1 MNDFVN
7 NLKRFFRN
15 KNTVTIIGVI
25 AVLALL
31 YWGYSSQVTN
41 AVTPTAVPVAAKTI
55 QPRTQITA
63 DMITTMEVPN
73 IAVVENIYTNSNIII
88 GMYSNVNTVIPKGSM
103 FYKEALITKSQL
115 PDSAFFEIAD
125 NEIPYMFP
133 VTLETTYGNS
143 IYPGSKIDIYMKAE
157 DTDNKVMFG
166 KLLSDVTVV
175 AVKDSSGNDVF
186 EDSSEDRSP
195 AYLIFGLSDE
205 IHVLLRKASYLSG
218 VDLIPVPHGGTVA
231 SGGETR
237 VSTEYLKEY
246 INSKTIVLEGQ
257 EGTSTETGDNTTGTN
272 DNKKTTTDKTTGTD
286 KTNTTKQ

>member
-7 NLKRFFRN
+7 KLKRFFKN

-31 YWGYSSQVTN
+31 YWGYSSQVTS
-41 AVTPTAVPVAAKTI
+41 AVTPTEVPVASETI

-63 DMITTMEVPN
+63 SMITTIEVPN
-73 IAVVENIYTNSNIII
+73 IAVVENVYTNSNTII

-103 FYKEALITKSQL
+103 FYIEALITKSEL
-115 PDSAFFEIAD
+115 PDSAFFDID
-125 NEIPYMFP
+125 DDQIPYMFP

-166 KLLSDVTVV
+166 KLLADVIVV
-175 AVKDSSGNDVF
+175 AVKDTQGSDVF
-186 EDSSEDRSP
+186 EDSSEDRTP
-195 AYLIFGLSDE
+195 AYLIFGLSDD

-218 VDLIPVPHGGTVA
+218 VDLIPVPHGGTLA
-231 SGGETR
+231 SEGQTR
-237 VSTEYLKEY
+237 VSTEYLKEF

-257 EGTSTETGDNTTGTN
+257 GGTTTDNTT
-272 DNKKTTTDKTTGTD
+272 DEEKTTIKTDE
-286 KTNTTKQ
+286 

>member
-7 NLKRFFRN
+7 KLKRFFKN

-31 YWGYSSQVTN
+31 YWGYSSQVTS
-41 AVTPTAVPVAAKTI
+41 AVTPTEVPVASETI

-63 DMITTMEVPN
+63 SMITTIEVPN
-73 IAVVENIYTNSNIII
+73 IAVVKNVYTNSNTII

-103 FYKEALITKSQL
+103 FYIEALITKSEL
-115 PDSAFFEIAD
+115 PDSAFFDID
-125 NEIPYMFP
+125 DDQIPYMFP

-166 KLLSDVTVV
+166 KLLADVIVV
-175 AVKDSSGNDVF
+175 AVKDTQGSDVF
-186 EDSSEDRSP
+186 EDSSEDRTP
-195 AYLIFGLSDE
+195 AYLIFGLSDD

-218 VDLIPVPHGGTVA
+218 VDLIPVPHGGTLA
-231 SGGETR
+231 SEGQTR
-237 VSTEYLKEY
+237 VSTEYLKEF

-257 EGTSTETGDNTTGTN
+257 GGTTTDNTT
-272 DNKKTTTDKTTGTD
+272 DEEKTTIKTDE
-286 KTNTTKQ
+286 

>member
-7 NLKRFFRN
+7 KLKRFFKN

-31 YWGYSSQVTN
+31 YWGYSSQVTS
-41 AVTPTAVPVAAKTI
+41 AVTPTEVPVAAETI

-63 DMITTMEVPN
+63 SMITTIEVPN
-73 IAVVENIYTNSNIII
+73 IAVVTNVYTNSNTII

-103 FYKEALITKSQL
+103 FYMEALITKSEL
-115 PDSAFFEIAD
+115 PDSAFFDID
-125 NEIPYMFP
+125 DDQIPYMFP

-166 KLLSDVTVV
+166 KLLADVIVV
-175 AVKDSSGNDVF
+175 AVKDTQGSDVF
-186 EDSSEDRSP
+186 EDSSEDRTP
-195 AYLIFGLSDE
+195 AYLIFGLSDD

-218 VDLIPVPHGGTVA
+218 VDLIPVPHGGTLA
-231 SGGETR
+231 SEGQTR
-237 VSTEYLKEY
+237 VSTEYLKEF

-257 EGTSTETGDNTTGTN
+257 GG
-272 DNKKTTTDKTTGTD
+272 TTTDDTNDEEKTTIKTD
-286 KTNTTKQ
+286 E

>member
-7 NLKRFFRN
+7 KLKRFFKN

-31 YWGYSSQVTN
+31 YWGYSSQVTS
-41 AVTPTAVPVAAKTI
+41 AVTPTEVPVASETI

-63 DMITTMEVPN
+63 AMITTIEVPN
-73 IAVVENIYTNSNIII
+73 IAVVENVYTNSNIII

-103 FYKEALITKSQL
+103 FYIEALITKSEL
-115 PDSAFFEIAD
+115 PDSAFFDID
-125 NEIPYMFP
+125 DDQIPYMFP

-166 KLLSDVTVV
+166 KLLADVIVV
-175 AVKDSSGNDVF
+175 AVKDTQGSDVF
-186 EDSSEDRSP
+186 EDSSEDRTP
-195 AYLIFGLSDE
+195 AYLIFGLSDD

-218 VDLIPVPHGGTVA
+218 VDLIPVPHGGTLA
-231 SGGETR
+231 SEGQTR

-257 EGTSTETGDNTTGTN
+257 GG
-272 DNKKTTTDKTTGTD
+272 TTTDDAKDEGKTTIKTD
-286 KTNTTKQ
+286 E